1 MSVVAITGDHPR
13 HRFLVRSLYDAG
25 FLSAWVKEVREE
37 FVPAQPKALSN
48 EISSL
53 AKLHFKLRQ
62 KAELSFFDDQQMSSI
77 RTLAVFGSTLNGD
90 ETIKFIESSHPKL
103 VLTYGCS
110 RMEANLI
117 NRLRCPIWNCHGCL
131 SPDYKGVMT
140 HFWPSYM
147 LEPQMTGM
155 TLHQVTPDLD
165 GGRIVHQKGASLR
178 RGDGLHMLAAR
189 TTRDFFDEVIPLIS
203 SCVDKSCFP
212 AGLPQKR
219 KGKIWLKS
227 DWRPEHLRL
236 IYGLFNDKIVDE
248 YLSRKLPNTEPTL
261 ISVFK

>member
-1 MSVVAITGDHPR
+1 
-13 HRFLVRSLYDAG
+13 
-25 FLSAWVKEVREE
+25 
-37 FVPAQPKALSN
+37 
-48 EISSL
+48 
-53 AKLHFKLRQ
+53 
-62 KAELSFFDDQQMSSI
+62 
-77 RTLAVFGSTLNGD
+77 
-90 ETIKFIESSHPKL
+90 
-103 VLTYGCS
+103 
-110 RMEANLI
+110 
-117 NRLRCPIWNCHGCL
+117 
-131 SPDYKGVMT
+131 
-140 HFWPSYM
+140 
-147 LEPQMTGM
+147 MTGM

-261 ISVFK
+261 ISVFKWEWNHSCVNQSPPASQITNATGEHWLLPKQYPPKHLVLWNKTIWKLLDSFKQEWTQNAYRAKRWLTCAASR